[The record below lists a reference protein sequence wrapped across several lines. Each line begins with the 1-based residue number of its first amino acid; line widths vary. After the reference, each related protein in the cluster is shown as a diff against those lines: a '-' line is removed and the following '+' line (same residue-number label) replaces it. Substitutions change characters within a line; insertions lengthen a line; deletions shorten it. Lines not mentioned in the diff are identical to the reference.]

1 MAIVTVNVGKTDKII
16 RVIFGL
22 MLIIGGLWLQSW
34 WGVIGAVSLATA
46 AMGWCPTYLIFGIN
60 TNK

>member
-1 MAIVTVNVGKTDKII
+1 MAVTVNVGKADKII
-16 RVIFGL
+16 RVILGL
-22 MLIIGGLWLQSW
+22 SIIAGGVIFQSW
-34 WGVIGAVSLATA
+34 WGLVGAVSLTTA

>member
-1 MAIVTVNVGKTDKII
+1 MAVTVNVGKTDKIF
-16 RVIFGL
+16 RVVLGFVFL
-22 MLIIGGLWLQSW
+22 LGGVLFQSW
-34 WGVIGAVSLATA
+34 WGLMAAVPWVTA